1 MIIQNCKSEN
11 KGENGM
17 KQLKDIS
24 LIVTIISVIIAFL
37 VFLFGEG
44 VLRSSDSE
52 TEAFPNSS
60 HTAEI
65 EIDESEQVGDDTEI
79 NGSANPLPQEDSY
92 NEQQEQNRLSNY
104 SKAVELY
111 NAGDYLNAQKIFLEL
126 GEYQESISY
135 LNFIGDI
142 QYEVAQNLMN
152 NGDYEQCAEVLEII
166 NEEFEWYGYQQAI
179 ALRNECKD
187 KYLEF
192 TYSEAYNKLISDG
205 YDEMEIYLD
214 SQICTL
220 LSRDEA
226 KNIKSQ
232 YSPMYITDMEIFD
245 MKHGDLSYL
254 VYNENFEDKFGN
266 RYSNSLYMD
275 SGSVSFYV
283 NQDYA
288 HMCGTVACPKGTLSD
303 AFRTGAYITLYG
315 DDQLLYRSELSTPTS
330 YPQNFEIDISDIS
343 IIKIV
348 WESEGSNIWL
358 NWGYMA
364 TLYEAA
370 FYKY

>member
-1 MIIQNCKSEN
+1 MIVQNREYEN
-11 KGENGM
+11 RGKDGM
-17 KQLKDIS
+17 KQIKYIS
-24 LIVTIISVIIAFL
+24 LIVTIISVIIALL

-44 VLRSSDSE
+44 ILRSSDSA
-52 TEAFPNSS
+52 TESFPIPS
-60 HTAEI
+60 HTAEV
-65 EIDESEQVGDDTEI
+65 ELDGSEQVGNDAEV
-79 NGSANPLPQEDSY
+79 NVSANFLPQGDSY

-104 SKAVELY
+104 SRAVELY
-111 NAGDYLNAQKIFLEL
+111 NAGDYLNAQNIFLVL

-135 LNFIGDI
+135 LNSIGDI
-142 QYEVAQNLMN
+142 QYEVAKNLMN
-152 NGDYEQCAEVLEII
+152 NSDYEQCAEVLEKI

-179 ALRNECKD
+179 DLRNECKE
-187 KYLEF
+187 KYLEHI
-192 TYSEAYNKLISDG
+192 YSEAYNKLISDG
-205 YDEMEIYLD
+205 YAEMEIYLD

-220 LSRDEA
+220 FSRDEA

-232 YSPMYITDMEIFD
+232 FSPTYITEMEIFD
-245 MKHGDLSYL
+245 MKHQDTSNL

-275 SGSVSFYV
+275 SGSVLFYV

-288 HMCGTVACPKGTLSD
+288 RMCGIVACPKGTLSD

-343 IIKIV
+343 IVEIV
-348 WESEGSNIWL
+348 WKSEGGNIWL

-364 TLYEAA
+364 TLFEAA

>member
-1 MIIQNCKSEN
+1 MIMQKRESEN
-11 KGENGM
+11 KGEGGM

-24 LIVTIISVIIAFL
+24 LIVTIIATIIAFL

-44 VLRSSDSE
+44 ILRSSDSE
-52 TEAFPNSS
+52 TGLSLTPSY
-60 HTAEI
+60 TAE
-65 EIDESEQVGDDTEI
+65 VGNDGSDDTEV
-79 NGSANPLPQEDSY
+79 NGSVNSLPQRNSY

-104 SKAVELY
+104 NRAVELY

-126 GEYQESISY
+126 GEYQESFSY
-135 LNFIGDI
+135 LNSIGDI

-152 NGDYEQCAEVLEII
+152 DGDYEQCAEVLEII

-179 ALRNECKD
+179 ALRNECKE

-192 TYSEAYNKLISDG
+192 IYSEAYDRLISDG

-214 SQICTL
+214 SHICTL
-220 LSRDEA
+220 FSRDEA

-232 YSPMYITDMEIFD
+232 YSPTYITEMEIFD
-245 MKHGDLSYL
+245 VKYRNSSGL
-254 VYNENFEDKFGN
+254 VYNESFEDKFGN
-266 RYSNSLYMD
+266 RYSNSLYID
-275 SGSVSFYV
+275 NGNVSFYV

-288 HMCGTVACPKGTLSD
+288 RMCGTVACPKGTLSD
-303 AFRTGAYITLYG
+303 DYRTGAYITLYG

-330 YPQNFEIDISDIS
+330 YPQDFEIDISDIS

-364 TLYEAA
+364 TLFEAA